1 MSQLSRFDPE
11 AFAIMQAELQ
21 RQQNTLELIASENH
35 ASAAVL
41 EAGASVLSDKYAE
54 GYPHRRYY
62 NGCEN
67 ADRAEQLA
75 IDRAKALF
83 GAEHANVQPHCG
95 TSANI
100 ACYMASLGPCGKIMG
115 MDLSHGGH
123 LSHGLPINYSGI
135 YYEVIGYTVNSK
147 TERLD
152 MDEVRELAVKARPR
166 LIIAGASAYSRIID
180 FAAFAQIAQE
190 IDAILLADIA
200 HIAGLVVGKV
210 HPSPVPHADFVTTTT
225 HKTLRGPRGAL
236 ILCRDKWAKKVDS
249 AVFPGLQGGPF
260 VHTILAKAVAFAEA
274 AKPEFAGYAVQIVA
288 NAQEMANVLMEKG
301 WRVVTDGTDN
311 HMFCIDL
318 RSRKSELTGHEVARW
333 LSEAG
338 IIANKNKIPFDPR
351 PPAQTSGVRFGSP
364 ATTSRGMKQ
373 PQMRQI
379 ALWID
384 EVLSHDGDEAVT
396 SRIAGEVR
404 DLCQQFPVP
413 NQEAR
418 S

>member
-1 MSQLSRFDPE
+1 
-11 AFAIMQAELQ
+11 
-21 RQQNTLELIASENH
+21 
-35 ASAAVL
+35 
-41 EAGASVLSDKYAE
+41 
-54 GYPHRRYY
+54 
-62 NGCEN
+62 
-67 ADRAEQLA
+67 
-75 IDRAKALF
+75 
-83 GAEHANVQPHCG
+83 
-95 TSANI
+95 
-100 ACYMASLGPCGKIMG
+100 MASLGPCGKIMG